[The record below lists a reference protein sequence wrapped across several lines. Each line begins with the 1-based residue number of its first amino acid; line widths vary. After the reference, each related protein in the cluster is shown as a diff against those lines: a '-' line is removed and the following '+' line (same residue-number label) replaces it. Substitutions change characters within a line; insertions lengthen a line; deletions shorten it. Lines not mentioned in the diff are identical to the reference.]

1 MKEPVIIKSNK
12 YGIQLILD
20 NELPLEQL
28 LLQVK
33 EKFKQCE
40 KFFQDAVV
48 AISFSGRELSQ
59 EEQCQIIQT
68 ITDTIDI
75 TVSCIM
81 DSDEVLEVKC
91 RKALEKVG
99 AIQTG
104 QTAGE
109 YDLIDSYAN
118 SGEFYR
124 GTLRSGQSLE
134 TERSIVVIGDV
145 NPGARVVSGGNI
157 IVLGALKG
165 IAYAG
170 IYGND
175 KTFVVALEMDPMQIR
190 IGNYLAR
197 SEDSHPKN
205 FRKKQKKA
213 VAPEPQAAVVLNGNI
228 CIETITRGF
237 LNNLEF

>member
-12 YGIQLILD
+12 YGIQLMLD
-20 NELPLEQL
+20 AELPFDQL
-28 LLQVK
+28 ISQIK
-33 EKFKQCE
+33 EKFEQCE
-40 KFFQDAVV
+40 KFFQGSTV
-48 AISFSGRELSQ
+48 AISFSGRELSE

-68 ITDTIDI
+68 IIDTIDI
-75 TVSCIM
+75 TISCIM
-81 DSDEVLEVKC
+81 DSDEVMEVKC

-99 AIQTG
+99 AINSG
-104 QTAGE
+104 QIADD
-109 YDLIDSYAN
+109 YDLMDSYAN

-134 TERSIVVIGDV
+134 TENSIVVVGDV

-157 IVLGALKG
+157 IVLGSLKG

-175 KTFVVALEMDPMQIR
+175 KAFVVALEMDPMQIR

-197 SEDSHPKN
+197 SEDSHPKTSWKN
-205 FRKKQKKA
+205 RKKT

-237 LNNLEF
+237 LNNLEY

>member
-12 YGIQLILD
+12 YGIQLMLD
-20 NELPLEQL
+20 EELSFDQL
-28 LLQVK
+28 ILQVK

-40 KFFQDAVV
+40 KFFQGSIV
-48 AISFSGRELSQ
+48 AISFSGRELSE

-75 TVSCIM
+75 TISCIM
-81 DSDEVLEVKC
+81 DSDEVREVKC

-99 AIQTG
+99 AINGG
-104 QTAGE
+104 QIADD
-109 YDLIDSYAN
+109 YDLMDSYAN

-134 TERSIVVIGDV
+134 TENSVVVIGDV
-145 NPGARVVSGGNI
+145 NPGARIVSGGNI

-175 KTFVVALEMDPMQIR
+175 KTFVAALEMDPMQIR

-197 SEDSHPKN
+197 SEDSHPKT
-205 FRKKQKKA
+205 FRKNKKKV